1 MINSVFVGGRLGS
14 KPELKQFNGGVLTN
28 FNVAVNEKRKTGE
41 RTHWFKV
48 TCFNK
53 TAEFLVKYANKGDQV
68 VVEGRLQQEE
78 FVNKDNQKVSIVSI
92 TATSVQLFNK
102 NGESTEQP
110 RSAYNQGQEPKDQAP
125 YAQSFED
132 DLPF

>member
-1 MINSVFVGGRLGS
+1 MLINVCIVGGRLGS

-41 RTHWFKV
+41 RTHWFKI

-53 TAEFLVKYANKGDQV
+53 TAEFLVKHANKGDQV

-78 FVNKDNQKVSIVSI
+78 FTNKDNQKVSLVSI
-92 TATSVQLFNK
+92 TATSVQLFNRSADP
-102 NGESTEQP
+102 GP
-110 RSAYNQGQEPKDQAP
+110 SAYNQGQMQQTQAP
-125 YAQSFED
+125 FEQSFED